1 MLPGKLRKWPPYF
14 TAIYTTSKK
23 RYCTFYNF
31 FGRPSELGVLN
42 VTIHLEGLQMSIAR
56 RPIFNFQCCLIL
68 CAVSLAHAAQIPLRI
83 DCADS
88 GFDKPVPITGG
99 IPFPQGALKSAD
111 NVRLLNAGKEI
122 SMQATRTA
130 VWPDGSIKWLLID
143 AIVAPKDAAQL
154 ALDFGDG
161 VKRAEIS
168 DPLVVTLDAAAAKI
182 SGGGVMA
189 LIKKDGGGV
198 LDALSLGGKQIV
210 TADKPVKL
218 HIDSLRVA
226 DSATALPTNTFVCR
240 DPNAKLDIGKVQI
253 DSLAVESPGPIR
265 ATILIRGVVLLPH
278 FGETLPDEVKKRDP
292 AGQLPFSMRLSFY
305 KNSGVIFGQHQIIF
319 SGEPDNDFIAHWGIE
334 LPGQTGPQ
342 STLILEPGATIH
354 RSNDFSRAVA
364 GATNETTKVV
374 TTMDR
379 RCWAPL
385 KSGLALIRQGW
396 ENRPCAISQNTNGAS
411 IDFWPREAGY
421 FDLRRYSR
429 EWSVG
434 ESGDTK
440 NPKEIERYAKYAAR
454 GLAKSH
460 DFVLYFG
467 NDFEGEGGA
476 AKGGIA
482 PMILSTRALLLAPPA
497 WYGASEALGAFAPEQ
512 SAGDFAA
519 LDSATRRA
527 LDYHLFSQDLFGW
540 YGKLTYGFMQY
551 RYGQVHR
558 TDRWDNDYGRW
569 GWSLA
574 DGAGR
579 IGHVF
584 MLQFLRTGERRY
596 FDEGEAFG
604 RITYDTN
611 MVHTQQHLEGSKN
624 WWTCQGCCHRHN
636 VQPFGCPYIGMRG
649 SYPVGQ
655 RIQYALTGD
664 GVILDGLEMVAD
676 ACFKYAEGASSRLCA
691 SGGSDGEGSAANA
704 MLWKYE
710 QTGDKKFL
718 AACRKILDESGLI
731 PPKEGKKLEYG
742 PGFGLF
748 NAAGEYA
755 ALSGDNDFQQRVV
768 ELAKL
773 GAKEKDPR
781 QFVYAMATGCR
792 FTQDAAMKEQ
802 LSATLKKIIADAK
815 PSLCDLPPEQWPGHA
830 GWRTPEF
837 DANLMRDLPTALAVL
852 TKSES
857 PGAFPKLVPNPRPI
871 PAEAPKD
878 WYKAAGIQTA
888 EELAIKSAPSLD
900 SFQSLETAGTK
911 IEPFVELVEK
921 ETGRLK
927 ELKGFDAI
935 QATLK
940 HGRAGEIPSWRIEAA
955 MAVANDKGR
964 VATWGIRIPLKLST
978 NAARTAVVT
987 TPGRFRLERCRLDQN
1002 DERIPNWLTSE
1013 YHFGEGASLWPK
1025 WRETGISVGPG
1036 DYYRLWR
1043 ANGDNVVPVV
1053 CDQGEGAPAWLDISD
1068 RGAEK
1073 PWGITVRLLRNGP
1086 LSRQSIRVNFE
1097 TGMLEIQF
1105 HDAAAEPI
1113 SEEQAAAGLSGACDI
1128 IVHDGWRPP
1137 LSNPELTR
1145 EQYEKFIADLNY
1157 NEIYGVM
1164 AARFAQSV
1172 THKMPLAE
1180 ARKAMDHLRDEG
1192 LEPREFLYA
1201 MLYADGLAKHCQKL
1215 GVQWD
1220 ANDVEGSVK
1229 RVIEHYKK

>member
-1 MLPGKLRKWPPYF
+1 MLD
-14 TAIYTTSKK
+14 K
-23 RYCTFYNF
+23 RRSICNSQF
-31 FGRPSELGVLN
+31 SLLN
-42 VTIHLEGLQMSIAR
+42 L
-56 RPIFNFQCCLIL
+56 QCCLL
-68 CAVSLAHAAQIPLRI
+68 FLVASVHAAQIPIRI
-83 DCADS
+83 DTADNT
-88 GFDKPVPITGG
+88 FDKPIPVCGG
-99 IPFPQGALKSAD
+99 IPFPQGALKSTD
-111 NVRLLNAGKEI
+111 NIRLVNGGAEI
-122 SMQATRTA
+122 PCQATKTA
-130 VWPDGSIKWLLID
+130 VWPDGSVKWALID
-143 AIVAPKDAAQL
+143 ALIAPKDAANL
-154 ALDFGDG
+154 TLEFGDG
-161 VKRAEIS
+161 IKRAEIA
-168 DPLVVTLDAAAAKI
+168 DPLVAASDASAIKI
-182 SGGGVMA
+182 SGGGIVA

-198 LDALSLGGKQIV
+198 LDELSLGGKRIV
-210 TADKPVKL
+210 TADKPARL

-240 DPNAKLDIGKVQI
+240 DPNAKLDLGKVQI

-265 ATILIRGVVLLPH
+265 ATILIRGHVLLPH

-305 KNSGVIFGQHQIIF
+305 KNSGVIYGQHQIIF
-319 SGEPDNDFIAHWGIE
+319 SGEPDNDFISNWGIDI
-334 LPGQTGPQ
+334 PGQTGPRDI
-342 STLILEPGATIH
+342 LVLEPGATIH
-354 RSNDFSRAVA
+354 RSNDFSRSVPA
-364 GATNETTKVV
+364 ATAETTKVV

-379 RCWAPL
+379 LCWAPL

-396 ENRPCAISQNTNGAS
+396 ENRPCGISQSADGAS
-411 IDFWPREAGY
+411 INFWPREAGL
-421 FDLRRYSR
+421 FDLRRYAR

-467 NDFEGEGGA
+467 NDYEGEPGA
-476 AKGGIA
+476 AVGGKK
-482 PMILSTRALLLAPPA
+482 PLVLGSRALLLAPPS

-512 SAGDFAA
+512 TAGDFAA
-519 LDSATRRA
+519 LDATTRRA

-540 YGKLTYGFMQY
+540 YGKLTYGFFQY

-579 IGHVF
+579 IGHVL

-596 FDEGEAFG
+596 FDGGEAFG

-624 WWTCQGCCHRHN
+624 WWTAQGCCHRHN

-676 ACFKYAEGASSRLCA
+676 ACFKYTEGAKSRLCN
-691 SGGSDGEGSAANA
+691 SGSSDGQGSAANA

-710 QTGDKKFL
+710 QTGDKKYL
-718 AACRKILDESGLI
+718 AACRQFLDVSGLI
-731 PPKEGKKLEYG
+731 PPKDVKQLEYG
-742 PGFGLF
+742 PSFGLF

-755 ALSGDNDFQQRVV
+755 QLSGDKEFQQRVV
-768 ELAKL
+768 ELGKL
-773 GAKEKDPR
+773 GAQQKDPR
-781 QFVYAMATGCR
+781 QFTYAMAMACR
-792 FTQDAAMKEQ
+792 FTQDAAQKDQ
-802 LSATLKKIIADAK
+802 LAATLKKIAADQK
-815 PSLCDLPPEQWPGHA
+815 PSLSDLPPDQWPGHA
-830 GWRTPEF
+830 GWRTPEL
-837 DANLMRDLPTALAVL
+837 DANFLRDLPTALAVL
-852 TKSES
+852 TKTES
-857 PGAFPKLVPNPRPI
+857 PGAFPKLTPNPRAI

-878 WYKAAGIQTA
+878 WPQFDQFADKVLSASDIFDLKPGAAEDTPEFEDFVKKYRPVQDALDEIRSDTSGKIYALMSAGNTLKLNIFNSKIRQTGLLGDSASISHYGGPQKTSVVVRHMETMGIKHFRMEIAFRIEKGSGRVAAWGVT
-888 EELAIKSAPSLD
+888 LPIKLTTKSAP
-900 SFQSLETAGTK
+900 
-911 IEPFVELVEK
+911 
-921 ETGRLK
+921 
-927 ELKGFDAI
+927 
-935 QATLK
+935 
-940 HGRAGEIPSWRIEAA
+940 
-955 MAVANDKGR
+955 
-964 VATWGIRIPLKLST
+964 
-978 NAARTAVVT
+978 TAVVT

-1013 YHFGEGASLWPK
+1013 YHFGEGAALWPK

-1036 DYYRLWR
+1036 HSYRLWR
-1043 ANGDNVVPVV
+1043 ANGNNVVPVI
-1053 CDQGEGAPAWLDISD
+1053 CDQGTGAPAWLDISD
-1068 RGAEK
+1068 RNAEK
-1073 PWGITVRLLRNGP
+1073 PWGITVRLLRSQP
-1086 LSRQSIRVNFE
+1086 LSRQSIRVNLE

-1105 HDAAAEPI
+1105 HDAAAQPI
-1113 SEEQAAAGLSGACDI
+1113 SEEEAAAGLSGACDI

-1145 EQYEKFIADLNY
+1145 EQYEKFVADLNY
-1157 NEIYGVM
+1157 NGIYGLM
-1164 AARFAQSV
+1164 ALRFAQSI
-1172 THKMPLAE
+1172 THQIPPAE
-1180 ARKAMDHLRDEG
+1180 ARKAMDRLRDQG

-1215 GVQWD
+1215 GVKWD